1 MVARGTAPGARVE
14 AAVEAER
21 DTEAEARAGEGEAL
35 GRCDFLHTVVRDR

>member
-1 MVARGTAPGARVE
+1 MARGTARGARVE
-14 AAVEAER
+14 ARVEAER